1 MEKGHRESAASLENR
16 VFFLCLYVTVNWP
29 GNICISGLHGVC
41 AGGSM
46 VKIVDLIIGVEYK
59 RTGA

>member
-1 MEKGHRESAASLENR
+1 MATWLLTYEARLNYVYMLLLTGLEI
-16 VFFLCLYVTVNWP
+16 YVYR
-29 GNICISGLHGVC
+29 ISGLHGVC

-59 RTGA
+59 RTGTRA